1 MADHPSEP
9 IERSAKTVDEA
20 IHRALRDLDLN
31 RSQVAV
37 TVLRE
42 GRPGVLGIGAAAARV
57 RVTPL
62 SEGAQPEVPPPPSP
76 TPPPPS
82 PPPDVRRPTPGA
94 RRTRPERDRR
104 PRGAPPAEAM
114 PFQLLA
120 PPDAEPDPDPV
131 EHALHI
137 LTDLLHLLGIDAEIS
152 ARAPETPMDGLD
164 HAAAVL
170 DINPAHP
177 DDDLGLL
184 IGRRGEYLAA
194 LQYLVNLML
203 SRRHKG
209 QRPITIDIHHY
220 KRRREEALNA
230 LALRLADQ
238 IRESRV
244 PVTMEPMPA
253 AERRIVHLALSED
266 PDVETESVG
275 EGDARKVTIV
285 YREDG

>member
-37 TVLRE
+37 TVLSE

-62 SEGAQPEVPPPPSP
+62 SEGAQPEVPPPPPP
-76 TPPPPS
+76 TPPPPP

-94 RRTRPERDRR
+94 RRSRPERDRG

-170 DINPAHP
+170 DVNPAHP

-209 QRPITIDIHHY
+209 QRPITD
-220 KRRREEALNA
+220 
-230 LALRLADQ
+230 
-238 IRESRV
+238 
-244 PVTMEPMPA
+244 
-253 AERRIVHLALSED
+253 
-266 PDVETESVG
+266 
-275 EGDARKVTIV
+275 
-285 YREDG
+285 